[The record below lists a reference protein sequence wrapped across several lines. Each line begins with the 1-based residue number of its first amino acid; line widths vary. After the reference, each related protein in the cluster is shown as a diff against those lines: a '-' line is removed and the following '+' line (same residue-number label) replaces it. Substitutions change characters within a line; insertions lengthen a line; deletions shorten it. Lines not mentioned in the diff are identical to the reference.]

1 MKKLKLIFTMKLNRL
16 LDEVVIFPREE
27 EIDVRTVNCPINGYS
42 YAGVRYESAWFR

>member
-42 YAGVRYESAWFR
+42 YAGVCYESAWFR